1 MNLPD
6 PLILSLSKDVSTQSS
21 LLLLL
26 DFDGTLSEIAP
37 RPEDAVLRPGNSKLL
52 EALSRK
58 PGSTVGILSGRSLD
72 DVAHRVG
79 VPGLVYA
86 GNHGLEIS
94 GPDLQYLHPAA
105 AASIPAFSE
114 IASRL
119 VSALSDV
126 PEAQVENKTLTLT
139 VHYRRVPPECH
150 HRVESIVQEVA
161 GPAITAGRIR
171 SSTAKA
177 AIELRPAVDWD
188 KGRALDLVRSR
199 LAPGA
204 FPIYIGDDATDE
216 DAFAAAQDA
225 DGFGVFVGPAGSAT
239 RAKYRLDSPAA
250 VSDALAK
257 LASGQSLRP
266 G

>member
-1 MNLPD
+1 MPDASSTDLPG
-6 PLILSLSKDVSTQSS
+6 LVAGQSS
-21 LLLLL
+21 VLLLL

-37 RPEDAVLRPGNSKLL
+37 RPEDAVLRPGNAKLL
-52 EALSRK
+52 AALSRK

-114 IASRL
+114 IAGRL
-119 VSALSDV
+119 VAALADV
-126 PEAQVENKTLTLT
+126 PGAQVENKTLTLT
-139 VHYRRVPPECH
+139 VHYRRVAPEYRD
-150 HRVESIVQEVA
+150 RVESIVQGVA
-161 GPAITAGRIR
+161 GPAIADGQLRL
-171 SSTAKA
+171 STAKA
-177 AIELRPAVDWD
+177 AIELRPTVDWD

-216 DAFAAAQDA
+216 DAFAAAQA
-225 DGFGVFVGPAGSAT
+225 AGGFGVFVGPAGSAT
-239 RAKYRLDSPAA
+239 RARYRLDSPAA

-257 LASGQSLRP
+257 LASG
-266 G
+266 

>member
-1 MNLPD
+1 MPDACSADLPG
-6 PLILSLSKDVSTQSS
+6 LVAGQSS
-21 LLLLL
+21 VLLLL

-37 RPEDAVLRPGNSKLL
+37 RPEDAVLRPGNAKVLA
-52 EALSRK
+52 ALSRK

-114 IASRL
+114 IAGRL
-119 VSALSDV
+119 AAALADV
-126 PEAQVENKTLTLT
+126 PGAQVENKTLTLT
-139 VHYRRVPPECH
+139 VHYRRVAPEYRD
-150 HRVESIVQEVA
+150 RVESIVQGVA
-161 GPAITAGRIR
+161 GPAITGGQIR
-171 SSTAKA
+171 VSAAKA
-177 AIELRPAVDWD
+177 AIELRPTVDWD

-204 FPIYIGDDATDE
+204 LPIYIGDDATDE
-216 DAFAAAQDA
+216 DAFAAAQA
-225 DGFGVFVGPAGSAT
+225 AGGFGVFVGPARSAT
-239 RAKYRLDSPAA
+239 HARYRLDSPAA

-257 LASGQSLRP
+257 LASG
-266 G
+266 

>member
-1 MNLPD
+1 MPDACSADLPG
-6 PLILSLSKDVSTQSS
+6 LVAGQSS
-21 LLLLL
+21 VLLLL

-37 RPEDAVLRPGNSKLL
+37 RPEDAVLRPGNAKLL
-52 EALSRK
+52 AVLSRK

-72 DVAHRVG
+72 DVRERVG

-114 IASRL
+114 IAGRL
-119 VSALSDV
+119 VAALADV
-126 PEAQVENKTLTLT
+126 PGAQVENKTLTLT
-139 VHYRRVPPECH
+139 VHYRRVAPEYH
-150 HRVESIVQEVA
+150 DRVESIVQDVT
-161 GPAITAGRIR
+161 GPAITDGQLRL
-171 SSTAKA
+171 STAKA
-177 AIELRPAVDWD
+177 AIELRPSVEWD

-216 DAFAAAQDA
+216 DAFAAAQA
-225 DGFGVFVGPAGSAT
+225 AGGFGVFVGPAGSAT

-257 LASGQSLRP
+257 LASG
-266 G
+266 